1 MPLSSFGYHDVKRK
15 SELARHRA
23 LGRVLRAG
31 EKPLTVF
38 RALIRRGNYFKYS
51 DPKLSRIFRRDA
63 AWVKSTTALG
73 ALSR

>member
-1 MPLSSFGYHDVKRK
+1 MPLSSFGYRDVKQK

-51 DPKLSRIFRRDA
+51 NPTLSRIFRRDA